1 MAAALEVKS
10 SHPVAAGIVNH
21 YSSCVNEK
29 IANLG
34 TGVGLPD
41 VANFRS
47 ISGLGVLGHVEGRLV
62 GIGNLKMLED
72 FNIDVSKEI
81 EDLYSDWSEDGHT
94 VVFVVINNKVRTS
107 WSQCC
112 LGPSPESKTKHTVII
127 FTWPEN
133 EGRDV
138 TKKSA

>member
-21 YSSCVNEK
+21 YSGCITEK
-29 IANLG
+29 IADLG
-34 TGVGLPD
+34 MGVGLPD
-41 VANFRS
+41 VTNFKS

-72 FNIDVSKEI
+72 FDIDVSKEI
-81 EDLYSDWSEDGHT
+81 EDLYSDWSKDGHT

-107 WSQCC
+107 WVT
-112 LGPSPESKTKHTVII
+112 LLFVVITRI
-127 FTWPEN
+127 KDKAQSHNKYLPGQKMKAET
-133 EGRDV
+133 
-138 TKKSA
+138 